1 VLDSSA
7 RYSIVDKIMIKNTFT
22 RTFNMLALGSFA
34 LVAGLQAEEEDTK
47 MAQNMETVSK
57 ELKSLRKLPKDDFA
71 AAAEAARKA
80 HVALL
85 SAMQYTA
92 VMVEEMPAGVEK
104 SKALADSRRLLGLSY
119 AALCEL
125 EIAYLEKD
133 PAKVAAA
140 MTKVKGTKKEGHKKY
155 TDD

>member
-1 VLDSSA
+1 MA
-7 RYSIVDKIMIKNTFT
+7 RIMTKSKFS
-22 RTFNMLALGSFA
+22 RTFKVLALGSFA
-34 LVAGLQAEEEDTK
+34 LVSSLQAEEEDTK
-47 MAQNMETVSK
+47 MAIEMQTVSK
-57 ELKSLRKLPKDDFA
+57 QLKSLRKIAKDDFA
-71 AAAEAARKA
+71 AAAEAVHKA

-92 VMVEEMPAGVEK
+92 AMVEEMPAGDEK
-104 SKALADSRRLLGLSY
+104 AKALADSRRLLGLSY

-125 EIAYLEKD
+125 ELAYLEKD
-133 PAKVAAA
+133 PAKIEAA

>member
-1 VLDSSA
+1 
-7 RYSIVDKIMIKNTFT
+7 MTKNTFT
-22 RTFNMLALGSFA
+22 RTLKVLTLGSFA
-34 LVAGLQAEEEDTK
+34 LVSGLQAGDDDTK
-47 MAQNMETVSK
+47 MAADMKLVSK
-57 ELKSLRKLPKDDFA
+57 QLKSLRTIPKDDFA

-80 HVALL
+80 HEALL

-92 VMVEEMPAGVEK
+92 VMVEEMPAGDEK
-104 SKALADSRRLLGLSY
+104 SKALADSRRLMGLSY

-125 EIAYLEKD
+125 ESAYLEKD